1 MSRNSKSINILKES
15 MNNFSGLDGQIGI
28 VMENLIPIIKSI
40 ENDKRINMKDIDRFI
55 YECNRYNKMFNEWE

>member
-40 ENDKRINMKDIDRFI
+40 ENDKRIDMKDIDKFI